1 MQYLVEAVWAS
12 RSALSANID
21 LYNLAFVQWD
31 RQKDWSP
38 WNCILLSKEETS
50 AHLEVE
56 DVHTV
61 CTCLN
66 NINLSFVERKS
77 VLGQPLSASTRR
89 NSDSVSLLN
98 RPP

>member
-12 RSALSANID
+12 RSALSASID
-21 LYNLAFVQWD
+21 LYNLVFVRWD

-56 DVHTV
+56 DIHTV
-61 CTCLN
+61 CTCLY
-66 NINLSFVERKS
+66 NINVSFVERKS
-77 VLGQPLSASTRR
+77 VLGLPLSGSTRR
-89 NSDSVSLLN
+89 NSDSVFHF
-98 RPP
+98 